1 MKTLLAAVI
10 GLAALSAV
18 PAPSQ
23 AADGCG
29 RGWYNNGYRC
39 APMRGAGYGFYEERP
54 RHYYR
59 ERHYYGE
66 RDYYRGRDA
75 YRPRYAD
82 PGHPYGYNYNYGD
95 PRCGRP
101 NFTIQDGVC
110 KPYRGR

>member
-1 MKTLLAAVI
+1 MKTVLAAVL
-10 GLAALSAV
+10 GLAALSAL

-29 RGWYNNGYRC
+29 RGYYNNGYRC
-39 APMRGAGYGFYEERP
+39 APMRAHRYGYYEARP

-59 ERHYYGE
+59 ET
-66 RDYYRGRDA
+66 YR
-75 YRPRYAD
+75 RPRYAD
-82 PGHPYGYNYNYGD
+82 PGHPYGYRFDYGD

-110 KPYRGR
+110 KPYRGH

>member
-1 MKTLLAAVI
+1 MKTVPAILAAI
-10 GLAALSAV
+10 LGLSALAAL

-39 APMRGAGYGFYEERP
+39 APMRGPGYGFYEERP

-59 ERHYYGE
+59 EREYY
-66 RDYYRGRDA
+66 RDA

-110 KPYRGR
+110 KPYRGH

>member
-1 MKTLLAAVI
+1 MKTVLAAFL
-10 GLAALSAV
+10 GLAALAAL

-29 RGWYNNGYRC
+29 RGYYDNGYRC
-39 APMRGAGYGFYEERP
+39 APMRGPRYGYYPERP

-59 ERHYYGE
+59 EN
-66 RDYYRGRDA
+66 YR
-75 YRPRYAD
+75 RPRYAD
-82 PGHPYGYNYNYGD
+82 PSHPYGYNFDYGD

-110 KPYRGR
+110 KPYRGH